1 MSVCFDSHLV
11 STLQVKVY
19 AWSPFG
25 NPLFWFRETFLQVK
39 SPAPKVQVPW
49 WPKWKQL
56 GGLGLHFAY
65 FAYLSTYR
73 WYCTGLLERLSHG
86 LVGSRSTKQ
95 ARRVRAGDKQKVQ
108 EVDDGNKPK
117 ARPQIYPPKK
127 WSWVT
132 GNVSETKSPV

>member
-1 MSVCFDSHLV
+1 MLWFTLGFNPPSKSFCLV
-11 STLQVKVY
+11 TIWQPTL
-19 AWSPFG
+19 
-25 NPLFWFRETFLQVK
+25 WFRETFLQVK
-39 SPAPKVQVPW
+39 SPVPKVQVPW

-73 WYCTGLLERLSHG
+73 WYCTGFLERLSQG

-108 EVDDGNKPK
+108 EVDDGNKPRAWAK
-117 ARPQIYPPKK
+117 ISPQKMI
-127 WSWVT
+127 
-132 GNVSETKSPV
+132 VSGWKC